1 MNSREGGVWGRRAAA
16 LPPQEDPT
24 IVVIHPYIQI
34 SICPYQY
41 QFISIQ
47 SKIHNP
53 EINDLLVK
61 KHSTSLFGIFWSSD
75 WYHIEIFRTHFSIRI
90 YLAQSRQR
98 LFRQNWR
105 NTVLGSRHMKNLTN
119 TKTTCTKSRFG
130 MQGWN
135 SEMQVVFAY
144 PMPSI
149 LTHFQP
155 ILIENPSNPIRIKS
169 KSIYFPCLGSLA
181 GVIYLFGAHV

>member
-1 MNSREGGVWGRRAAA
+1 MAPYMTPYFSPYMAPYMVPYIAPCMVSYMAPYMAPYMTPHGIQVGRGREVWGVSKSMGSLRGGAPHKLAGGGGSGGRAAA

-24 IVVIHPYIQI
+24 IVDIHPYIQI

-61 KHSTSLFGIFWSSD
+61 KRSTSLFGIFWSSD

-90 YLAQSRQR
+90 YLA
-98 LFRQNWR
+98 
-105 NTVLGSRHMKNLTN
+105 
-119 TKTTCTKSRFG
+119 
-130 MQGWN
+130 
-135 SEMQVVFAY
+135 
-144 PMPSI
+144 
-149 LTHFQP
+149 
-155 ILIENPSNPIRIKS
+155 
-169 KSIYFPCLGSLA
+169 
-181 GVIYLFGAHV
+181 

>member
-1 MNSREGGVWGRRAAA
+1 MMVGSCWGGRAAA
-16 LPPQEDPT
+16 LLPPRKILPSLLP
-24 IVVIHPYIQI
+24 IHIILI

-61 KHSTSLFGIFWSSD
+61 KRSTSLFGIFWSSD

-105 NTVLGSRHMKNLTN
+105 NTVLGSNHMNNLKNA
-119 TKTTCTKSRFG
+119 KTTCTKSGFWDVG
-130 MQGWN
+130 MEFRDVGCVRIPYAIN
-135 SEMQVVFAY
+135 
-144 PMPSI
+144 
-149 LTHFQP
+149 
-155 ILIENPSNPIRIKS
+155 SNPFS
-169 KSIYFPCLGSLA
+169 SNSD
-181 GVIYLFGAHV
+181 